1 MFSKFWMELFGTAWD
16 GYGPEEKELRVKNSF
31 KDAIGIPFF
40 GLWYLLLGL
49 VFIHAPPVHE
59 EADMAARFFLA
70 FVSLIPLFMHSQG
83 LPCPRKDQAA
93 YEVQQKMGQ
102 WVYLTRHCLTLQFW
116 HQVFSLLRAWAPSLA
131 AVTNGLSVCMGALG
145 AFVTIQYFAL
155 VVPAEGFKEECKQ
168 WAEKGVNFREV
179 QHVLHVPALF
189 IGLADLCLRSTIT
202 LRETLSFPGDMAFGM
217 FYSTFY
223 IVVFFFN
230 YKLTGRWPY
239 LFMEHEFGSDVKK
252 WSVFILK
259 QIIVI
264 TLIIVANWGVFFLK
278 TLIA

>member
-1 MFSKFWMELFGTAWD
+1 MELFGTAWD

-116 HQVFSLLRAWAPSLA
+116 HQVFSLLCAWAPSLA

-168 WAEKGVNFREV
+168 WAEKGPTCPPRAGALHWLGGLVLEIHHHLARDLV
-179 QHVLHVPALF
+179 LSWRYGLWHVLQHFLHCCLF
-189 IGLADLCLRSTIT
+189 LQLQAHG
-202 LRETLSFPGDMAFGM
+202 
-217 FYSTFY
+217 
-223 IVVFFFN
+223 
-230 YKLTGRWPY
+230 
-239 LFMEHEFGSDVKK
+239 
-252 WSVFILK
+252 
-259 QIIVI
+259 Q
-264 TLIIVANWGVFFLK
+264 VAISLHG
-278 TLIA
+278 T